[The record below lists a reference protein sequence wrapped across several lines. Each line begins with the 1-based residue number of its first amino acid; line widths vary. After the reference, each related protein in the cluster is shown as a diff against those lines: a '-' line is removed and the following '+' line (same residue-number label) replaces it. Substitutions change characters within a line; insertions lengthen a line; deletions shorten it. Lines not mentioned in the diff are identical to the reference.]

1 MKSAELKRVSTQA
14 VGYSANKRYGFL
26 GFSRKQLCIP
36 YGVFLACFV
45 IIPLVL
51 IVFYAFT
58 DKSGVVSFDNF
69 IRFFSST
76 TTISTVII
84 SILLALATTIICI
97 LLAYPLAYILARSNL
112 NRGGTLLMLF
122 IVPMWINFV
131 LRAMAMKDLLTLT
144 GIFGY
149 NNYVNVIIGMVYDY
163 LPFMILP
170 IYTVLIKMDKSL
182 IEASQDLGANPV
194 RTFLRVTLP
203 LSLSGVAS
211 GITMVFMPTMTCYV
225 ISDTFG
231 NGLITIIGK
240 LIDEQFTTFQNW
252 NFGSAMAVV
261 LLVIML
267 LSMWLTGGFKS
278 EDTRGT
284 NL

>member
-1 MKSAELKRVSTQA
+1 MSQETTVSTKPLSKA
-14 VGYSANKRYGFL
+14 IKF

-36 YGVFLACFV
+36 YGLFLVLFV
-45 IIPLVL
+45 VIPLIL

-58 DKSGVVSFDNF
+58 DADGGISVNNF
-69 IRFFSST
+69 IRFFT
-76 TTISTVII
+76 NPTTITTMII
-84 SILLALATTIICI
+84 SVLLALATTVVCV

-112 NRGGTLLMLF
+112 NKNGTLLMLF
-122 IVPMWINFV
+122 IAPMWINFV
-131 LRAMAMKDLLTLT
+131 LRAMAMKDLLTLI
-144 GIFGY
+144 GVFGF
-149 NNYVNVIIGMVYDY
+149 NNYLNVVIGMVYDY

-182 IEASQDLGANPV
+182 IEASQDLGASSFH
-194 RTFLRVTLP
+194 TFRKVTFP
-203 LSLSGVAS
+203 LSVSGIASGV
-211 GITMVFMPTMTCYV
+211 TMVFMPTMTCYV

-231 NGLITIIGK
+231 NGLITIVGK

-252 NFGSAMAVV
+252 NFGSAMAMV
-261 LLVIML
+261 LLVVML
-267 LSMWLTGGFKS
+267 LSMWITGAFKS

>member
-1 MKSAELKRVSTQA
+1 MTEKFINEEKKTRKFALS
-14 VGYSANKRYGFL
+14 
-26 GFSRKQLCIP
+26 FSRKQLCIP
-36 YGVFLACFV
+36 YGLFLALFV
-45 IIPLVL
+45 VLPLVL

-58 DKSGVVSFDNF
+58 DKDGGFSLANF
-69 IRFFSST
+69 VRFFTSST
-76 TTISTVII
+76 TITTVII
-84 SILLALATTIICI
+84 SVLIGLATTLVCI
-97 LLAYPLAYILARSNL
+97 LIAYPVAYILARSNL

-122 IVPMWINFV
+122 IMPMWINFV
-131 LRAMAMKDLLTLT
+131 LRAMAMKDLLTLI
-144 GIFGY
+144 GVFGF

-182 IEASQDLGANPV
+182 IEASKDLGASSFK
-194 RTFLRVTLP
+194 TFAKVTFP
-203 LSLSGVAS
+203 LSMPGIAS

-252 NFGSAMAVV
+252 NLGSAMAMV

-267 LSMWLTGGFKS
+267 VSMWVTGGFKS
-278 EDTRGT
+278 DDVRGT
-284 NL
+284 NI

>member
-1 MKSAELKRVSTQA
+1 MSQEKTVSTKPLSKA
-14 VGYSANKRYGFL
+14 IKF

-36 YGVFLACFV
+36 YGLFLALFV
-45 IIPLVL
+45 VIPLIL

-58 DKSGVVSFDNF
+58 DADGGISVNNF
-69 IRFFSST
+69 IRFFT
-76 TTISTVII
+76 NPTTITTMII
-84 SILLALATTIICI
+84 SVLLALATTVVCV

-112 NRGGTLLMLF
+112 NKNGTLLMLF
-122 IVPMWINFV
+122 IAPMWINFV
-131 LRAMAMKDLLTLT
+131 LRAMAMKDLLTLI
-144 GIFGY
+144 GVFGF
-149 NNYVNVIIGMVYDY
+149 NNYLNVVIGMVYDY

-182 IEASQDLGANPV
+182 IEASQDLGASSFH
-194 RTFLRVTLP
+194 TFRKVTFP
-203 LSLSGVAS
+203 LSVSGIASGV
-211 GITMVFMPTMTCYV
+211 TMVFMPTMTCYV

-231 NGLITIIGK
+231 NGLITIVGK

-252 NFGSAMAVV
+252 NFGSAMAMV
-261 LLVIML
+261 LLVVML
-267 LSMWLTGGFKS
+267 LSMWITGAFKS

>member
-1 MKSAELKRVSTQA
+1 MTEEKVTTEKNSAEKRKFRLS
-14 VGYSANKRYGFL
+14 
-26 GFSRKQLCIP
+26 FSRKQLCIP
-36 YGVFLACFV
+36 YGLFLAVFV
-45 IIPLVL
+45 VIPLLL

-58 DKSGVVSFDNF
+58 DKGGGFSFSNF
-69 IRFFSST
+69 VRFFSSST
-76 TTISTVII
+76 TLTTLII
-84 SILLALATTIICI
+84 SILIGLATTIICI
-97 LLAYPLAYILARSNL
+97 LIAYPVAYVLARSNL
-112 NRGGTLLMLF
+112 NKGGTLLMLF
-122 IVPMWINFV
+122 IMPMWINFV
-131 LRAMAMKDLLTLT
+131 LRAMAMKDLLTLI
-144 GIFGY
+144 GVFGF

-182 IEASQDLGANPV
+182 IEASKDLGASSFK
-194 RTFLRVTLP
+194 TFTKVTLP
-203 LSLSGVAS
+203 LSMPGIAS

-252 NFGSAMAVV
+252 NLGSAMAMVM
-261 LLVIML
+261 LVIML
-267 LSMWLTGGFKS
+267 ISMWVTGGFKS
-278 EDTRGT
+278 DDARGA

>member
-1 MKSAELKRVSTQA
+1 MSEQKKVKPDSGLLNALK
-14 VGYSANKRYGFL
+14 F

-36 YGVFLACFV
+36 YGVFLVCFV
-45 IIPLVL
+45 VIPLLL

-58 DKSGVVSFDNF
+58 DSDGGMSLKNF
-69 IRFFSST
+69 IRFFTSST
-76 TTISTVII
+76 TITTMII
-84 SILLALATTIICI
+84 SILLALITTIICI

-122 IVPMWINFV
+122 IAPMWINFV
-131 LRAMAMKDLLTLT
+131 LRAMAMKDLLTLI
-144 GIFGY
+144 GIFGF
-149 NNYVNVIIGMVYDY
+149 NNYLNVVIGMVYDY

-182 IEASQDLGANPV
+182 IEASQDLGAGWFK
-194 RTFLRVTLP
+194 TFTKITFP
-203 LSLSGVAS
+203 LSISGIAS

-252 NFGSAMAVV
+252 NFGSAMAMI

-267 LSMWLTGGFKS
+267 VSMWITGAFKS

>member
-1 MKSAELKRVSTQA
+1 MTEQKKVKTDKGLPALK
-14 VGYSANKRYGFL
+14 L

-36 YGVFLACFV
+36 YGVFLVCFV
-45 IIPLVL
+45 VIPLLL

-58 DKSGVVSFDNF
+58 DSDGGLSPQNF
-69 IRFFSST
+69 VRFFTSST
-76 TTISTVII
+76 TITTMII
-84 SILLALATTIICI
+84 SILLALVTTIICV
-97 LLAYPLAYILARSNL
+97 LLAYPLSYILAKSNL

-122 IVPMWINFV
+122 IAPMWINFV
-131 LRAMAMKDLLTLT
+131 LRAMAMKDLLTLI
-144 GIFGY
+144 GVFGF
-149 NNYVNVIIGMVYDY
+149 NNYLNVIIGMVYDY

-182 IEASQDLGANPV
+182 IEASQDLGAGAFK
-194 RTFLRVTLP
+194 TFTKITFP
-203 LSLSGVAS
+203 LSISGIASGV
-211 GITMVFMPTMTCYV
+211 TMVFMPTMTCYV

-252 NFGSAMAVV
+252 NFGSAMAMI
-261 LLVIML
+261 LLVVML
-267 LSMWLTGGFKS
+267 LSMWITGAFKS